1 MTFDDLRSFLEKK
14 NRRSAIL
21 DADFKLLWDKDGFFG
36 SWKIVYPKKDD
47 FFDRKEIIISIGT
60 NKAKTPVSITKFTL
74 AGGETRYICE
84 AFDRDTVSE
93 LASKSEIS
101 ELLKN
106 YLTGINDK
114 IQAIQ
119 FLADQCAQNPLVQSD
134 RVLLG
139 NYRTQ
144 AGAAFDLLA
153 LSTNL
158 NYFFNTFSYADND
171 SKIDI
176 FKTIDGLVK
185 KCNELLG
192 YSAILLSS
200 KESGRLAKIPERVFT
215 VVFLNLIQNAL
226 LYSKPESKIEVKL
239 FYDSDNATISVTNEI
254 AVNPP
259 PVSENIRLGI
269 GLPLVERI
277 VTNIGGRVFNEQVGS
292 TYKAHIALPLHVRGN
307 AESIAFEHMS
317 TEFITQN
324 MSYIKR
330 YLNRFT
336 EIAD

>member
-21 DADFKLLWDKDGFFG
+21 DADFKILWDKDGFFG
-36 SWKIVYPKKDD
+36 SWKINFPGRDE
-47 FFDRKEIIISIGT
+47 FFDKKEVIISLG
-60 NKAKTPVSITKFTL
+60 NAQAKIPVSVMKYTL
-74 AGGETRYICE
+74 TGGETRYICE
-84 AFDRDTVSE
+84 AFDRETVSE

-106 YLTGINDK
+106 YLAGINDK

-119 FLADQCAQNPLVQSD
+119 FLADQCAENPLVQSD
-134 RVLLG
+134 EVLLR

-158 NYFFNTFSYADND
+158 NYYFNTFSYSDS
-171 SKIDI
+171 SKIDA
-176 FKTIDGLVK
+176 FKIIDNLVK

-192 YSAILLSS
+192 HSAIALSS
-200 KESGRLAKIPERVFT
+200 KESGKLIKISERVFT

-226 LYSKPESKIEVKL
+226 LYSKPDSKIEVKV
-239 FYDSDNATISVTNEI
+239 FYDGDDATVSVTNEI
-254 AVNPP
+254 NSNPLP
-259 PVSENIRLGI
+259 ARESIRLGI

-277 VTNIGGRVFNEQVGS
+277 VTNIGGKVFNEREGS
-292 TYKAHIALPLHVRGN
+292 TYKAHITLPLYMSRGV
-307 AESIAFEHMS
+307 AEAVFEHNRA
-317 TEFITQN
+317 EFITQN
-324 MSYIKR
+324 TSYVRR
-330 YLNRFT
+330 YLNQF
-336 EIAD
+336 IK